1 MKLTEHRVLTEQE
14 RKELQSVIERLSLQK
29 EEDILRF
36 VDTNLDKIYESE
48 KIANFVR
55 ERVEKKSNYDSIKIH
70 RSVIN
75 SYEKRNSR
83 FLG

>member
-36 VDTNLDKIYESE
+36 VDTNLDKIYDVYLY
-48 KIANFVR
+48 KIGKLSKFF
-55 ERVEKKSNYDSIKIH
+55 
-70 RSVIN
+70 
-75 SYEKRNSR
+75 YEEVK
-83 FLG
+83 